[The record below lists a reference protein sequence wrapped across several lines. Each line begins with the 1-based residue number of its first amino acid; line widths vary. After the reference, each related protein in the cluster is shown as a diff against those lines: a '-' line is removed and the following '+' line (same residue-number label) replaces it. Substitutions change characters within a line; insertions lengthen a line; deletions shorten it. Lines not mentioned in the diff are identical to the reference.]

1 MFLIKS
7 VFFLSKCVCVYFRF
21 FFCDLHPT
29 KSKHIAAVAAKKNSN
44 NNKSVSA
51 YDSVRFV
58 NELMALWLS
67 WCSLFQ
73 LSQSDVSAV
82 TEMLVVF
89 AHIQISVFFFLT
101 SYRTFYNLQL
111 LRFCMRVHINYYV

>member
-1 MFLIKS
+1 MCAFILG
-7 VFFLSKCVCVYFRF
+7 F

-89 AHIQISVFFFLT
+89 AHIQISVFFFSLLT
-101 SYRTFYNLQL
+101 ELFTFCSCLD
-111 LRFCMRVHINYYV
+111 FVCVCI